1 LSQPE
6 WSPAASGVGFIGL
19 RTDRFDDMVRF
30 FGELMRLPTLRREP
44 GAARFQLGEG
54 AELHVYS
61 VDDSDHAFFTTGPVV
76 GLLVDEDV
84 GVVRERLEGAGIV
97 FIGAV
102 QREGG
107 TSWNHFEAPDGTVME
122 LIHRAA
128 P

>member
-1 LSQPE
+1 
-6 WSPAASGVGFIGL
+6 VGFIGL

-30 FGELMRLPTLRREP
+30 FGELLRLPTLRREP

-61 VDDSDHAFFTTGPVV
+61 VDDPDHAFFTTGPVV

-102 QREGG
+102 QREGA
-107 TSWNHFEAPDGTVME
+107 TSWNHVEAPDGTVME